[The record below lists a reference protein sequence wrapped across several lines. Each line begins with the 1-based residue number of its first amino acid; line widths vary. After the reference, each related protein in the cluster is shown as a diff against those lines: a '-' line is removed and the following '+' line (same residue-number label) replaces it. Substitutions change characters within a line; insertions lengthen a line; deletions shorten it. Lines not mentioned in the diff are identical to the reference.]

1 MMINAGRLNHRITI
15 EQRGAGQD
23 AWGQPVETWEPVAE
37 LWASVLYLS
46 GLSAIKA
53 GADVSISK
61 VSIRIRH
68 RAGLNAGM
76 RVLHDGKVFDIQ
88 AVLPDGA
95 RQFVDLVCEVVA

>member
-15 EQRGAGQD
+15 EQRGAGKD

-37 LWASVLYLS
+37 LWASVIYLS

-88 AVLPDGA
+88 AVLPDSA